1 MSRQTRRDLR
11 DTKREYKEAKS
22 DLKTTKTS
30 YKQAEKREA
39 RLLNPKTD
47 AEKRY
52 LGQKTKAR
60 RKVAS
65 KELET
70 LKENKKSAKAKKRQ
84 AIQRNGGTNLQ
95 KVERVA
101 HHQASQAVDS
111 AFQDNDVLEDIASAR
126 QNIRRTHA
134 EVRQAKKLGN
144 YTVKIGKG
152 ATRGIYGAGNRTYNL
167 VRGRG
172 FTRTPVRNR
181 WETKAKTK
189 YDRLRMRLRTSKAGK
204 TASATKKVG
213 AKVAKPVLTV
223 LKNPLSAKAYIIMFL
238 GIFLIALLGA
248 ITGGGS
254 TTVSQNEF
262 DLTDTW
268 TYLSKIDREKS
279 NDEVDY
285 WTDIDSIMMFMGYK
299 YEDFTLDA
307 KYDEKDKKW
316 YQVKHSYRELLS
328 DIWEQLNGDKDN
340 LKTMADIYTS
350 TDNKYL
356 KLSKDAISDY
366 DEILAQ
372 AKQVGYYITYNDLD
386 NPFNNQV
393 SDKELSPIRIDK
405 RFGYTSK
412 DKMYNGSVL
421 QASQGQTLYAVMAGT
436 VKIDGSDLIIKTKTA
451 EFTYKNVSRL
461 RVKDGDKVKSGDEIG
476 EVGSSSGQEVYYKK
490 LKNKKKKEWAWVN
503 VGFYLPKVEYNQTT
517 SVMTDMNIDGDI
529 GKKITSI
536 YNYLKKKDDK
546 ITINGVSAMLGNFWT
561 ESSITA
567 KRAEGDYLNPPVGA
581 SSSSWE
587 DPNWL
592 NMGNME
598 IYNGIYPNIIHRG
611 LGLGQWTD
619 TADGSTR
626 HTALLNYAT
635 SKGKKW
641 YDLELQL
648 DFMWDGDSPYYIQ
661 TLKEILHSNDDVDT
675 LTKRFLN
682 NWEGNAGDKLKERQ
696 NNAQQVQAYLK
707 NPTGSS
713 SSGGSSTLQSSWEF
727 PSEYASKL
735 KSYPSSATVTRSLS
749 GNYYPVGQCTWYV
762 ANRLIEA
769 GHGASALSSNN
780 GNGQDWVR
788 NLVAKGWTFSN
799 TPVAG
804 AVVSVAGGFGYTLP
818 SYGHVAYVEYVN
830 EDGSFLI
837 SECNVSGVQNKIHWA
852 VWTNQTY
859 YTFAIPPK

>member
-11 DTKREYKEAKS
+11 DAKREYKEAKS

-60 RKVAS
+60 RTVAS

-70 LKENKKSAKAKKRQ
+70 LKENKKSAKSKKRQ

-95 KVERVA
+95 KVGRVA

-134 EVRQAKKLGN
+134 EIRQAKKIGS

-152 ATRGIYGAGNRTYNL
+152 ATRGVYGAGNHTYNL
-167 VRGRG
+167 ARGRG
-172 FTRTPVRNR
+172 FTRTPVSNR
-181 WETKAKTK
+181 WETKFKNK
-189 YDRLRMRLRTSKAGK
+189 YQRLRARLRISKAGK
-204 TASATKKVG
+204 TAKTTKKV
-213 AKVAKPVLTV
+213 ASTVSKPILTV
-223 LKNPLSAKAYIIMFL
+223 LKNPLSAKAYLIMFL
-238 GIFLIALLGA
+238 GFLIIALLGVV
-248 ITGGGS
+248 TGGGS
-254 TTVSQNEF
+254 STVSQDEF
-262 DLTDTW
+262 DLNETW

-279 NDEVDY
+279 NDKVDY
-285 WTDIDSIMMFMGYK
+285 WTNIDEIMMFMGYK
-299 YEDFTLDA
+299 HEDFTLNSN
-307 KYDEKDKKW
+307 YDSKDKKW
-316 YQVKHSYRELLS
+316 YQFKHSYRELLS

-393 SDKELSPIRIDK
+393 SDEELSPIRIDK

-421 QASQGQTLYAVMAGT
+421 QANQGSKLYAVMEGRVT
-436 VKIDGSDLIIKTKTA
+436 IEGNDVTLKTKDA
-451 EFTYKNVSRL
+451 QFTYKNVARI
-461 RVKDGDKVKSGDEIG
+461 RVKNGDLVKAGNEIG
-476 EVGSSSGQEVYYKK
+476 EVSESSGQEVYYKK
-490 LKNKKKKEWAWVN
+490 LKDKKKKEWAWVN

-517 SVMTDMNIDGDI
+517 SVISDMNIEGDI
-529 GKKITSI
+529 AKKINNI
-536 YNYLKKKDDK
+536 YNYLKKQDPKVTK
-546 ITINGVSAMLGNFWT
+546 NGVSAMLGNFWT

-567 KRAEGDYLNPPVGA
+567 KRAEGDYLSPPVGA
-581 SSSSWE
+581 SATSWD

-592 NMGNME
+592 SME
-598 IYNGIYPNIIHRG
+598 VYGGKYPNIVHRG

-626 HTALLNYAT
+626 HTALLNYAK

-648 DFMWDGDSPYYIQ
+648 DFMLHGDSPYYIKI
-661 TLKEILHSNDDVDT
+661 LNDVLHSNEDVNS
-675 LTKRFLN
+675 LTTTFLVY
-682 NWEGNAGDKLKERQ
+682 WEGNSGDKLVQRQ
-696 NNAQQVQAYLK
+696 NNAQQVFAYLK
-707 NPTGSS
+707 NPTGGSTK
-713 SSGGSSTLQSSWEF
+713 GGSSTLQSSWGF
-727 PSEYASKL
+727 PQEYASKL
-735 KSYPSSATVTRSLS
+735 KSYPSSATVSALLD
-749 GNYYPVGQCTWYV
+749 GNTYPIGQCTWYV
-762 ANRLIEA
+762 YNRLVEA
-769 GHGASALSSNN
+769 GSPHYNWL

-788 NLVAKGWTFSN
+788 GLVARGWTFSDK
-799 TPVAG
+799 PVAG
-804 AVVSVAGGFGYTLP
+804 SVVSVAGGFGYTLP
-818 SYGHVAYVEYVN
+818 QYGHVAYVEYVN
-830 EDGSFLI
+830 EDGTFLI
-837 SECNVSGVQNKIHWA
+837 SECNVSGIQNKIHWA

-859 YTFAIPPK
+859 FTFAIPPK

>member
-11 DTKREYKEAKS
+11 DAKREYKEAKS

-95 KVERVA
+95 KVGRVA

-204 TASATKKVG
+204 TASATKKIG

-299 YEDFTLDA
+299 HEDFTLDA

-350 TDNKYL
+350 TNNKYL
-356 KLSKDAISDY
+356 KLSKDEIKDY
-366 DEILAQ
+366 DEILEQ
-372 AKQVGYYITYNDLD
+372 AKEVGYYVTYNDLD
-386 NPFNNQV
+386 NPFTNEA
-393 SDKELSPIRIDK
+393 DDEKLDPIRIDK
-405 RFGYTSK
+405 RFGYVSK
-412 DKMYNGSVL
+412 NKMYNGSIL
-421 QASQGQTLYAVMAGT
+421 QANQGDKLYAVMSGKVTIEGT
-436 VKIDGSDLIIKTKTA
+436 DVTIKTSSA
-451 EFTYKNVSRL
+451 EFTYKKVARL
-461 RVKDGDKVKSGDEIG
+461 RVKNGDLVKAGDEIG
-476 EVGSSSGQEVYYKK
+476 EVSESSGQEVYYKK
-490 LKNKKKKEWAWVN
+490 LKDKKKKEWAWVN

-517 SVMTDMNIDGDI
+517 SVISDMNIEGDI
-529 GKKITSI
+529 AKKINNI
-536 YNYLKKKDDK
+536 NNYLKKQDPKVTK
-546 ITINGVSAMLGNFWT
+546 NGVSAMLGNFWT

-567 KRAEGDYLNPPVGA
+567 KRAEGDYLSPPVGA
-581 SSSSWE
+581 SATSWD

-592 NMGNME
+592 SME
-598 IYNGIYPNIIHRG
+598 VYGGKYPNIVHRG

-626 HTALLNYAT
+626 HTALLNYAK

-648 DFMWDGDSPYYIQ
+648 DFMLHGDSPYYIKI
-661 TLKEILHSNDDVDT
+661 LNDVLHSNEDVNS
-675 LTKRFLN
+675 LTTTFLVY
-682 NWEGNAGDKLKERQ
+682 WEGNSGDKLVQRQ
-696 NNAQQVQAYLK
+696 NNAQQVLAYLK
-707 NPTGSS
+707 NPTGGSTK
-713 SSGGSSTLQSSWEF
+713 GGSSTLQSSWGF
-727 PSEYASKL
+727 PQEYASKL
-735 KSYPSSATVTRSLS
+735 KSYPSSATV
-749 GNYYPVGQCTWYV
+749 
-762 ANRLIEA
+762 
-769 GHGASALSSNN
+769 SALLD
-780 GNGQDWVR
+780 GNTYPIGPMY
-788 NLVAKGWTFSN
+788 LVC
-799 TPVAG
+799 
-804 AVVSVAGGFGYTLP
+804 L
-818 SYGHVAYVEYVN
+818 
-830 EDGSFLI
+830 
-837 SECNVSGVQNKIHWA
+837 
-852 VWTNQTY
+852 
-859 YTFAIPPK
+859 

>member
-11 DTKREYKEAKS
+11 DAKREYKEAKS

-30 YKQAEKREA
+30 YKQAEKTEA

-95 KVERVA
+95 KVGRVA

-204 TASATKKVG
+204 TASATKKIG

-299 YEDFTLDA
+299 HEDFTLDA

-393 SDKELSPIRIDK
+393 SDEELSPIRIDK

-421 QASQGQTLYAVMAGT
+421 QANQGSKLYAVMEGRVT
-436 VKIDGSDLIIKTKTA
+436 IEGNDVTLKTKDA
-451 EFTYKNVSRL
+451 QFTYKNVARI
-461 RVKDGDKVKSGDEIG
+461 RVKNGDLVKAGNEIG
-476 EVGSSSGQEVYYKK
+476 EVSESSGQEVYYKK
-490 LKNKKKKEWAWVN
+490 LKDKKKKEWAWVN

-517 SVMTDMNIDGDI
+517 SVISDMNIEGDI
-529 GKKITSI
+529 AEKINNI
-536 YNYLKKKDDK
+536 YNYLKKQDPKVTK
-546 ITINGVSAMLGNFWT
+546 NGVSAMLGNFWT

-567 KRAEGDYLNPPVGA
+567 KRAEGDYLSPPVGA
-581 SSSSWE
+581 SATSWD

-592 NMGNME
+592 SME
-598 IYNGIYPNIIHRG
+598 VYGGKYPNIVHRG

-626 HTALLNYAT
+626 HTALLNYAK

-648 DFMWDGDSPYYIQ
+648 DFMLHGDSPYYIKI
-661 TLKEILHSNDDVDT
+661 LNDVLHSNEDVNS
-675 LTKRFLN
+675 LTTTFLVY
-682 NWEGNAGDKLKERQ
+682 WEGNSGDKLVQRQ
-696 NNAQQVQAYLK
+696 NNAQQVFAYLK
-707 NPTGSS
+707 NPTGGSTK
-713 SSGGSSTLQSSWEF
+713 GGSSTLQSSWGF
-727 PSEYASKL
+727 PQEYASKL
-735 KSYPSSATVTRSLS
+735 KSYPSSATVSALLD
-749 GNYYPVGQCTWYV
+749 GNTYPIGQCTWYV
-762 ANRLIEA
+762 YNRLVEA
-769 GHGASALSSNN
+769 GSPHYNWL

-788 NLVAKGWTFSN
+788 GLVARGWTFSDK
-799 TPVAG
+799 PVAG
-804 AVVSVAGGFGYTLP
+804 SVVSVAGGFGYTLP
-818 SYGHVAYVEYVN
+818 QYGHVAYVEYVN
-830 EDGSFLI
+830 EDGTFLI
-837 SECNVSGVQNKIHWA
+837 SECNVSGIQNKIHWA

-859 YTFAIPPK
+859 FTFAIPPK

>member
-11 DTKREYKEAKS
+11 DAKREYKEAKS

-30 YKQAEKREA
+30 YKQAEKTEA

-95 KVERVA
+95 KVGRVA

-167 VRGRG
+167 VLGRG

-213 AKVAKPVLTV
+213 AKVAKPVLTL

-299 YEDFTLDA
+299 HEDFTLDA
-307 KYDEKDKKW
+307 KYDEKDKKG

-393 SDKELSPIRIDK
+393 SDEELSPIRIDK

-421 QASQGQTLYAVMAGT
+421 QANQGDKLYAVMEGR
-436 VKIDGSDLIIKTKTA
+436 VIIEGNDVTLKTKDA
-451 EFTYKNVSRL
+451 QFTYKNVARI
-461 RVKDGDKVKSGDEIG
+461 RVKNGDRVKAGDEIG
-476 EVGSSSGQEVYYKK
+476 EVSDTAGQEVYYKK
-490 LKNKKKKEWAWVN
+490 LKNRKKKEWAWVN

-517 SVMTDMNIDGDI
+517 SVISDMNIDGDI

-536 YNYLKKKDDK
+536 YNYLKKKDNT

-581 SSSSWE
+581 SANSWE

-626 HTALLNYAT
+626 HTALLNYAKA
-635 SKGKKW
+635 KGKKW

-661 TLKEILHSNDDVDT
+661 TLKDILHSKDDVNT
-675 LTKRFLN
+675 LTKKFLVY
-682 NWEGNAGDKLKERQ
+682 WEGNAGDKLKERQ
-696 NNAQQVQAYLK
+696 NNAQQVQSYLQ
-707 NPTGSS
+707 NPTAGGTR
-713 SSGGSSTLQSSWEF
+713 GGSATLQSSWDF

-735 KSYPSSATVTRSLS
+735 KSYPSAATVTQSLS
-749 GNYYPVGQCTWYV
+749 GNSYPVGQCTWYV
-762 ANRLIEA
+762 YNRLVDA
-769 GHGASALSSNN
+769 GSPAYNWL

-788 NLVAKGWTFSN
+788 NLVAKGWKFSN

-818 SYGHVAYVEYVN
+818 AYGHVAYVEYVN
-830 EDGSFLI
+830 PDGSFLI

>member
-11 DTKREYKEAKS
+11 DAKREYKEAKS

-95 KVERVA
+95 KVGRVA

-204 TASATKKVG
+204 TASATKKIG

-299 YEDFTLDA
+299 HEDFTLDA

-393 SDKELSPIRIDK
+393 SDEELSPIRIDK

-421 QASQGQTLYAVMAGT
+421 QANQGSKLYAVMEGRVT
-436 VKIDGSDLIIKTKTA
+436 IEGNDVTLKTKDA
-451 EFTYKNVSRL
+451 QFTYKNVARI
-461 RVKDGDKVKSGDEIG
+461 RVKNGDLVKAGNEIG
-476 EVGSSSGQEVYYKK
+476 EVSESSGQEVYYKK
-490 LKNKKKKEWAWVN
+490 LKDKKKKEWAWVN

-517 SVMTDMNIDGDI
+517 SVISDMNIEGDI
-529 GKKITSI
+529 AKKINNI
-536 YNYLKKKDDK
+536 YNYLKKQDPKVTK
-546 ITINGVSAMLGNFWT
+546 NGVSAMLGNFWT

-567 KRAEGDYLNPPVGA
+567 KRAEGDYLSPPVGA
-581 SSSSWE
+581 SATSWD

-592 NMGNME
+592 SME
-598 IYNGIYPNIIHRG
+598 VYGGKYPNIVHRG

-626 HTALLNYAT
+626 HTALLNYAK

-648 DFMWDGDSPYYIQ
+648 DFMLHGDSPYYIKI
-661 TLKEILHSNDDVDT
+661 LNDVLHSNEDVNS
-675 LTKRFLN
+675 LTTTFLVY
-682 NWEGNAGDKLKERQ
+682 WEGNSGDKLVQRQ
-696 NNAQQVQAYLK
+696 NNAQQVLAYLK
-707 NPTGSS
+707 NPTGGSTK
-713 SSGGSSTLQSSWEF
+713 GGSSTLQSSWGF
-727 PSEYASKL
+727 PQEYASKL
-735 KSYPSSATVTRSLS
+735 KSYPSSATVSALLD
-749 GNYYPVGQCTWYV
+749 GNTYPIGQCTWYV
-762 ANRLIEA
+762 YNRLVEA
-769 GHGASALSSNN
+769 GSPHYNWL

-788 NLVAKGWTFSN
+788 GLVARGWTFSDK
-799 TPVAG
+799 PVAG
-804 AVVSVAGGFGYTLP
+804 SVVSVAGGFGYTLP
-818 SYGHVAYVEYVN
+818 QYGHVAYVEYVN
-830 EDGSFLI
+830 EDGTFLI
-837 SECNVSGVQNKIHWA
+837 SECNVSGIQNKIHWA

-859 YTFAIPPK
+859 FTFAIPPK

>member
-11 DTKREYKEAKS
+11 DAKREYKEAKS

-70 LKENKKSAKAKKRQ
+70 PKENKKSAKAKKRQ

-95 KVERVA
+95 KVGRVA

-204 TASATKKVG
+204 TASATKKIG

-299 YEDFTLDA
+299 HEDFTLDA

-350 TDNKYL
+350 TNNKYL
-356 KLSKDAISDY
+356 KLSKDEIKDY
-366 DEILAQ
+366 DEILEQ
-372 AKQVGYYITYNDLD
+372 AKEVGYYVTYNDLD
-386 NPFNNQV
+386 NPFTNEA
-393 SDKELSPIRIDK
+393 DDEKLDPIRIDK
-405 RFGYTSK
+405 RFGYVSK
-412 DKMYNGSVL
+412 NKMYNGSIL
-421 QASQGQTLYAVMAGT
+421 QANQGDKLYAVMSGKVTIEGT
-436 VKIDGSDLIIKTKTA
+436 DVTIKTSSA
-451 EFTYKNVSRL
+451 EFTYKKVARL
-461 RVKDGDKVKSGDEIG
+461 RVKNGDLVKAGDEIG
-476 EVGSSSGQEVYYKK
+476 EVSESSGQEVYYKK
-490 LKNKKKKEWAWVN
+490 LKDKKKKEWAWVN

-517 SVMTDMNIDGDI
+517 SVISDMNIEGDI
-529 GKKITSI
+529 AKKINNI
-536 YNYLKKKDDK
+536 YNYLKKQDPKVTK
-546 ITINGVSAMLGNFWT
+546 NGVSAMLGNFWT

-567 KRAEGDYLNPPVGA
+567 KRAEGDYLSPPVGA
-581 SSSSWE
+581 SATSWD

-592 NMGNME
+592 SME
-598 IYNGIYPNIIHRG
+598 VYGGKYPNIVHRG

-626 HTALLNYAT
+626 HTALLNYAK

-648 DFMWDGDSPYYIQ
+648 DFMLHGDSPYYIKI
-661 TLKEILHSNDDVDT
+661 LNDVLHSNEDVNS
-675 LTKRFLN
+675 LTTTFLVY
-682 NWEGNAGDKLKERQ
+682 WEGNSGDKLVQRQ
-696 NNAQQVQAYLK
+696 NNAQQVLAYLK
-707 NPTGSS
+707 NPTGGSTR
-713 SSGGSSTLQSSWEF
+713 GGSSTLQSSWGF
-727 PSEYASKL
+727 PQEYASKL
-735 KSYPSSATVTRSLS
+735 KSYPSSATVSALLD
-749 GNYYPVGQCTWYV
+749 GNTYPIGQCTWYV
-762 ANRLIEA
+762 YNRLVEA
-769 GHGASALSSNN
+769 GSPHYNWL

-788 NLVAKGWTFSN
+788 GLVARGWTFSDK
-799 TPVAG
+799 PVAG
-804 AVVSVAGGFGYTLP
+804 SVVSVAGGFGYTLP
-818 SYGHVAYVEYVN
+818 QYGHVAYVEYVN
-830 EDGSFLI
+830 EDGTFLI
-837 SECNVSGVQNKIHWA
+837 SECNVSGIQNKIHWA

-859 YTFAIPPK
+859 FTFAIPPK

>member
-11 DTKREYKEAKS
+11 DAKREYKEAKS

-95 KVERVA
+95 KVGRVA

-167 VRGRG
+167 VLGRG

-204 TASATKKVG
+204 TASATKKIG

-299 YEDFTLDA
+299 HEDFTLDA

-316 YQVKHSYRELLS
+316 DQVKHSYRELLS

-393 SDKELSPIRIDK
+393 SDEELSPIRIDK

-412 DKMYNGSVL
+412 DKMYNGSIL
-421 QASQGQTLYAVMAGT
+421 QANQGDKLYAVMSGKVTIEGT
-436 VKIDGSDLIIKTKTA
+436 DVTIKTSSA
-451 EFTYKNVSRL
+451 EFTYKKVARL
-461 RVKDGDKVKSGDEIG
+461 RVKNGDLVKAGDEIG
-476 EVGSSSGQEVYYKK
+476 EVSESSGQEVYYKK
-490 LKNKKKKEWAWVN
+490 LKDKKKKEWAWVN

-517 SVMTDMNIDGDI
+517 SVISDMNIEGDI
-529 GKKITSI
+529 AKKINNI
-536 YNYLKKKDDK
+536 YNYLKKQDPKVTK
-546 ITINGVSAMLGNFWT
+546 NGVSAMLGNFWT

-567 KRAEGDYLNPPVGA
+567 KRAEGDYLSPPVGA
-581 SSSSWE
+581 SATSWD

-592 NMGNME
+592 SME
-598 IYNGIYPNIIHRG
+598 VYGGKYPNIVHRG

-626 HTALLNYAT
+626 HTALLNYAK

-648 DFMWDGDSPYYIQ
+648 DFMLHGDSPYYIKI
-661 TLKEILHSNDDVDT
+661 LNDVLHSNEDVNS
-675 LTKRFLN
+675 LTTTFLVY
-682 NWEGNAGDKLKERQ
+682 WEGNSGDKLVQRQ
-696 NNAQQVQAYLK
+696 NNAQQVLAYLK
-707 NPTGSS
+707 NPTGGSTK
-713 SSGGSSTLQSSWEF
+713 GGSSTLQSSWGF
-727 PSEYASKL
+727 PQEYASKL
-735 KSYPSSATVTRSLS
+735 KSYPSSATVSALLD
-749 GNYYPVGQCTWYV
+749 GNTYPIGQCTWYV
-762 ANRLIEA
+762 YNRLVEA
-769 GHGASALSSNN
+769 GSPHYNWL

-788 NLVAKGWTFSN
+788 GLVARGWTFSDK
-799 TPVAG
+799 PVAG
-804 AVVSVAGGFGYTLP
+804 SVVSVAGGFGYTLP
-818 SYGHVAYVEYVN
+818 QYGHVAYVEYVN
-830 EDGSFLI
+830 EDGTFLI
-837 SECNVSGVQNKIHWA
+837 SECNVSGIQNKIHWA

-859 YTFAIPPK
+859 FTFAIPPK

>member
-11 DTKREYKEAKS
+11 DAKREYKEAKS

-30 YKQAEKREA
+30 YKQAEKTEA

-95 KVERVA
+95 KVGRVA

-167 VRGRG
+167 VLGRG

-213 AKVAKPVLTV
+213 AKVAKPVLTL

-299 YEDFTLDA
+299 HEDFTLDA

-393 SDKELSPIRIDK
+393 SDEELSPIRIDK

-421 QASQGQTLYAVMAGT
+421 QANQGSKLYAVMEGRVT
-436 VKIDGSDLIIKTKTA
+436 IEGNDVTLKTKDA
-451 EFTYKNVSRL
+451 QFTYKNVARI
-461 RVKDGDKVKSGDEIG
+461 RVKNGDLVKAGNEIG
-476 EVGSSSGQEVYYKK
+476 EVSESSGQEVYYKK
-490 LKNKKKKEWAWVN
+490 LKDKKKKEWAWVN

-517 SVMTDMNIDGDI
+517 SVISDMNIEGDI
-529 GKKITSI
+529 AKKINNI
-536 YNYLKKKDDK
+536 YNYLKKQDPKVTK
-546 ITINGVSAMLGNFWT
+546 NGVSAMLGNFWT

-567 KRAEGDYLNPPVGA
+567 KRAEGDYLSPPVGA
-581 SSSSWE
+581 SATSWD

-592 NMGNME
+592 SME
-598 IYNGIYPNIIHRG
+598 VYGGKYPNIVHRG

-626 HTALLNYAT
+626 HTALLNYAK

-648 DFMWDGDSPYYIQ
+648 DFMLHGDSPYYIKI
-661 TLKEILHSNDDVDT
+661 LNDVLHSNEDVNS
-675 LTKRFLN
+675 LTTTFLVY
-682 NWEGNAGDKLKERQ
+682 WEGNSGDKLVQRQ
-696 NNAQQVQAYLK
+696 NNAQQVFAYLK
-707 NPTGSS
+707 NPTGGSTK
-713 SSGGSSTLQSSWEF
+713 GGSSTLQSSWGF
-727 PSEYASKL
+727 PQEYASKL
-735 KSYPSSATVTRSLS
+735 KSYPSSATVSALLD
-749 GNYYPVGQCTWYV
+749 GNTYPIGQCTWYV
-762 ANRLIEA
+762 YNRLVEA
-769 GHGASALSSNN
+769 GSPHYNWL

-788 NLVAKGWTFSN
+788 GLVARGWTFSDK
-799 TPVAG
+799 PVAG
-804 AVVSVAGGFGYTLP
+804 SVVSVAGGFGYTLP
-818 SYGHVAYVEYVN
+818 QYGHVAYVEYVN
-830 EDGSFLI
+830 EDGTFLI
-837 SECNVSGVQNKIHWA
+837 SECNVSGIQNKIHWA

-859 YTFAIPPK
+859 FTFAIPPK

>member
-11 DTKREYKEAKS
+11 DARREYKEAES
-22 DLKTTKTS
+22 NLKTTRTS

-39 RLLNPKTD
+39 RLLNPKMD

-52 LGQKTKAR
+52 LGQKQKAR
-60 RKVAS
+60 RTVAS
-65 KELET
+65 KELST
-70 LKENKKSAKAKKRQ
+70 LKETKKSAKTKKRQ
-84 AIQRNGGTNLQ
+84 AIQRNGGTNFQ
-95 KVERVA
+95 KVGRVA
-101 HHQASQAVDS
+101 HRQASHFVDS

-152 ATRGIYGAGNRTYNL
+152 ATRGLYGAGNRTYNL
-167 VRGRG
+167 ARGRG
-172 FTRTPVRNR
+172 FTRTPVANR
-181 WETKAKTK
+181 WETKVKTK
-189 YDRLRMRLRTSKAGK
+189 YDRLRMRWRTSKAGK
-204 TASATKKVG
+204 TASVTKKVG
-213 AKVAKPVLTV
+213 AKMAKPILAV
-223 LKNPLSAKAYIIMFL
+223 LKNPLSAKAYLIMFI
-238 GIFLIALLGA
+238 GILIIALLGA

-279 NDEVDY
+279 TDKVDY
-285 WTDIDSIMMFMGYK
+285 WTDIDSIMMFMGFK
-299 YEDFTLDA
+299 HEDYTLDSN
-307 KYDEKDKKW
+307 YDEDDKQW
-316 YQVKHSYRELLS
+316 YQAKHNYRYLLS
-328 DIWEQLNGDKDN
+328 NLWNELNGDKDN

-356 KLSKDAISDY
+356 KLSQDELKDY
-366 DEILAQ
+366 NEILEQ
-372 AKQVGYYITYNDLD
+372 AKQVGYYVTYNDLD

-393 SDKELSPIRIDK
+393 SDEELAPIRIDK

-412 DKMYNGSVL
+412 DKIYNGSVL
-421 QASQGQTLYAVMAGT
+421 QANQGDKLYAVKEG
-436 VKIDGSDLIIKTKTA
+436 KITIKGKDVIIKTKDS
-451 EFTYKNVSRL
+451 EFTYKKVARI
-461 RVKDGDKVKSGDEIG
+461 RVKDGDRVKAGDEIG
-476 EVGSSSGQEVYYKK
+476 EVSDTAGQEVYYKK

-517 SVMTDMNIDGDI
+517 SVISDMNIDGDI

-536 YNYLKKKDDK
+536 YNYLKKKDAAV
-546 ITINGVSAMLGNFWT
+546 TINGVSAMLGNFWT

-567 KRAEGDYLNPPVGA
+567 KRAEGDYLNPPIGA
-581 SSSSWE
+581 SASSWD

-592 NMGNME
+592 SMNGPT
-598 IYNGIYPNIIHRG
+598 IYNGRYPNILRRG

-626 HTALLNYAT
+626 HTALLNYAKA
-635 SKGKKW
+635 KGKKW

-661 TLKEILHSNDDVDT
+661 TLKDILHSNDDVNT
-675 LTKRFLN
+675 LTKQFLVH
-682 NWEGNAGDKLKERQ
+682 WEGNAGDKLKERQ

-707 NPTGSS
+707 NPGGGGAR
-713 SSGGSSTLQSSWEF
+713 GGSPILQNSWNF

-735 KSYPSSATVTRSLS
+735 KSYPSASTVTTSMG
-749 GNYYPVGQCTWYV
+749 GNTYPVGQCTWYV
-762 ANRLIEA
+762 YNRLIDA
-769 GHGASALSSNN
+769 GSPAYNWL
-780 GNGQDWVR
+780 GNAQDWVR
-788 NLVAKGWTFSN
+788 NLVARGWKFSN

-804 AVVSVAGGFGYTLP
+804 AVVSVTGGFAYTP
-818 SYGHVAYVEYVN
+818 PAYGHVAYVEYVN
-830 EDGSFLI
+830 PDGSFLI
-837 SECNVSGVQNKIHWA
+837 SECNFAGVQNKIHWA